1 MGMRIRCKE
10 CGDIIESKHVHDFVR
25 CKCGS
30 IAIAG
35 GYDYMRILGDSW
47 KIAEC
52 QGDIYE
58 GQ

>member
-30 IAIAG
+30 IAIDG
-35 GYDYMRILGDSW
+35 GDDYMRILGDSW
-47 KIAEC
+47 KIAER
-52 QGDIYE
+52 QGDIYD